1 MPRRRFNRVR
11 RGGGAGMGSLFIAGT
26 ETGVG
31 KTVVVAAL
39 ARAAVAA
46 GAVPAICKPFLTDDL
61 EDRMVVTIALARMSR
76 PPMGRVAMAPFI
88 YGSDY
93 ELNSLASPYTCMRVG
108 GGSVDVGSILG
119 TIAKMRRGA
128 GPLMVEGTGGAMA
141 PIRSGYLMADLI
153 RDSGI
158 PAVMVTTNRVGS
170 LNLSVMSAA
179 SCRERGAAP
188 IGFVVNC
195 VDPDGYEPGQIGA
208 DIEAVTGVPVLAS
221 IRLHGGRPPPKRK
234 KGSLFG
240 SRPPLGEDG
249 SMAYIRD
256 MPKSMR
262 RSAAV
267 ATRIHRGGG
276 LDGLARRLLGGGEG
290 ERPTARWGRKK
301 GRKAGHGGGR
311 RGAP

>member
-1 MPRRRFNRVR
+1 
-11 RGGGAGMGSLFIAGT
+11 MGSLFIAGT

-31 KTVVVAAL
+31 KTVVAAAL

-46 GAVPAICKPFLTDDL
+46 GAVPSIYKPFLTDDL

-76 PPMGRVAMAPFI
+76 PPMGRTAVAPFV

-93 ELNSLASPYTCMRVG
+93 ELNSPASPYTCMRVG
-108 GGSVDVGSILG
+108 GGAVDVGSILG
-119 TIAKMRRGA
+119 TIAKMRRSG
-128 GPLMVEGTGGAMA
+128 GPLMIEGTGGAMA

-153 RDSGI
+153 GDSGI
-158 PAVMVTTNRVGS
+158 PAVIVTTNRVGS

-179 SCRERGAAP
+179 SCSERGAPP

-195 VDPDGYEPGQIGA
+195 IDPDGYEPGQIGA

-221 IRLHGGRPPPKRK
+221 IGLHGRRPPPKRK

-240 SRPPLGEDG
+240 SRPPLEEGG
-249 SMAYIRD
+249 AMVYIGD
-256 MPKSMR
+256 MPRGMR

-267 ATRIHRGGG
+267 AARMHKGGG
-276 LDGLARRLLGGGEG
+276 LDGLARRLLGGREG
-290 ERPTARWGRKK
+290 ERPTARRRRKK
-301 GRKAGHGGGR
+301 GREAGPGGGR
-311 RGAP
+311 RRAP